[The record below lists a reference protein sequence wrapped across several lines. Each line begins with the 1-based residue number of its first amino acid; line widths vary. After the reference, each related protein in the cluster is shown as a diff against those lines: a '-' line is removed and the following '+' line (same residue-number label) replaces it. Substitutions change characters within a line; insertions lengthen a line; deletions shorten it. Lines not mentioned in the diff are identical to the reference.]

1 MNKQKTAQIK
11 ISKIGKVSQDTLGYP
26 FSPETESVG
35 GSIKP
40 RYRP

>member
-1 MNKQKTAQIK
+1 MNKQQTIK
-11 ISKIGKVSQDTLGYP
+11 NQMSKVGKVSKDTLGYP